1 MENALFLSMVSIV
14 VVAVV
19 GTFLHRRSRDKC
31 LKTFSGDTV
40 TLEQPGGKGIWGR
53 LRVEITGLELLYA
66 QSHQDAAGHIETSYI
81 LYKQEYAKIQA
92 IARYVDELD
101 EKGMKKRARELRAA
115 DHPSALR
122 RLRRRFTNLFNTF
135 RDSVMEAVNLFIGRA
150 KKGPGIGTV
159 LSSQDKYVSNS
170 APTSSTPSAPPTNP
184 FSNAISENTSS
195 SK

>member
-1 MENALFLSMVSIV
+1 MENALFLSMVSIA

-92 IARYVDELD
+92 IAR
-101 EKGMKKRARELRAA
+101 
-115 DHPSALR
+115 
-122 RLRRRFTNLFNTF
+122 
-135 RDSVMEAVNLFIGRA
+135 
-150 KKGPGIGTV
+150 
-159 LSSQDKYVSNS
+159 
-170 APTSSTPSAPPTNP
+170 
-184 FSNAISENTSS
+184 
-195 SK
+195 